1 MQKVTY
7 ADLFSI
13 LLNNCHLESPTS
25 KQFCKQK
32 RKQFIE
38 ESKKQRLNSSFEDDE
53 VEDSSSSDSEEEEE
67 EEEDDDDYYDDE
79 MLEEEEDSDDSL
91 EEEEDDKLINDLC
104 YSLENECS
112 FESPQRSDV
121 SGADLSYIL
130 SSPTSLISG
139 VEFELE
145 MEWSSRR

>member
-1 MQKVTY
+1 M
-7 ADLFSI
+7 FSI

-53 VEDSSSSDSEEEEE
+53 VEDSSSSDSEEEE